1 MGCDFNSLPHQGIQD
16 LSPYVP
22 GKSIEEVANEYGIR
36 DIIKLG
42 SNENELGCSQNVI
55 DVCHDMKPELISRYP
70 MSAHHPLRQE
80 LSNFLGVTPNMLTI
94 ANGSDSLFGLLLIC
108 FALHQNKSM
117 LTHDYAFSSY
127 EIQANMLGI
136 PVISTPTQNWQV
148 DIEAL
153 IAACTPKTALIFIAN
168 PNNPTGLKLDIP
180 AIEQIL
186 ENIPEATLL
195 VLDEAYYE
203 FLPSGSMPSL
213 ELLKRFRN
221 LIITRTFSKA
231 YGLAG
236 LRLGYAIADPQ
247 ITALIQKIHLP
258 FTANIVAMSAASAAL
273 RDQDFVHRTQA
284 HVTKERQQMSQDLD
298 AHRIRYLPSF
308 ANFITIDCGQD
319 GGIIARKLQER
330 GIIVRPLHPYGMNN
344 YLRVTI
350 GTTAQN
356 QRFLRDFFE
365 LTEMMYA

>member
-1 MGCDFNSLPHQGIQD
+1 MDCDFHSLPHQGIQD

-22 GKSIEEVANEYGIR
+22 GKSIEEVAQEYGIS

-42 SNENELGCSQNVI
+42 SNENALGCSQNVL
-55 DVCHDMKPELISRYP
+55 DVCHNMKPELISRYP
-70 MSAHHPLRQE
+70 MSAHHPLRQD
-80 LSNFLGVTPNMLTI
+80 LSDFLNVPPNMITI
-94 ANGSDSLFGLLLIC
+94 ANGSDSLFGLLLVC
-108 FALHQNKSM
+108 FALHQDKSM

-127 EIQANMLGI
+127 EIQAKMLGI
-136 PVISTPTQNWQV
+136 PVVSAPTINWQV

-153 IAACTPKTALIFIAN
+153 IAACTSKTALIFIAN
-168 PNNPTGLKLDIP
+168 PNNPTGLKLDLP
-180 AIEQIL
+180 AIEHIL
-186 ENIPEATLL
+186 KNIPETTLL

-213 ELLKRFRN
+213 DLLKRHRN
-221 LIITRTFSKA
+221 LVITRTFSKA

-247 ITALIQKIHLP
+247 ITAIIQKIHLP
-258 FTANIVAMSAASAAL
+258 FTANIVAMSAANAAL
-273 RDQDFVHRTQA
+273 RDQDFVHKTQA
-284 HVTKERQQMSQDLD
+284 HITKERQKMSQEFD

-330 GIIVRPLHPYGMNN
+330 GIIVRALHPYGMNN

-350 GTTAQN
+350 GTAAQN
-356 QRFLRDFFE
+356 QRFLREYFE
-365 LTEMMYA
+365 LTRMTYA